1 MATRKQVEAEVA
13 KHGGSID
20 WGVSYVTGSE
30 KHVCI
35 DAPDGYEWI
44 SNGCNVSVE
53 DWPHYAC
60 MDTTAADFWDEVLS
74 RVEDGTTPAT

>member
-1 MATRKQVEAEVA
+1 MATRKQVETEVA

-35 DAPDGYEWI
+35 DAPDGHEWNN
-44 SNGCNVSVE
+44 NGCTVIVE
-53 DWPHYAC
+53 DWYHSTC
-60 MDTTAADFWDEVLS
+60 EDTTAADFWAEVLS
-74 RVEDGTTPAT
+74 MVKDGTTPAL